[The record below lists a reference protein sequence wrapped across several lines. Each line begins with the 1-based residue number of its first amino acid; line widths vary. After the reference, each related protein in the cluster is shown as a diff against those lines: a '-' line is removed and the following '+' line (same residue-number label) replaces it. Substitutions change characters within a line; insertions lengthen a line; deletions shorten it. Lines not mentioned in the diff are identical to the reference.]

1 MSHTYANN
9 AQVVTGSSNCI
20 GILGTNL
27 GGGYGN
33 LGGLYGLG
41 VDNILSLNTVLANGT
56 FLQVTPKESDL
67 FWALREAA
75 PNFGIVASVIMKSY
89 PVPAS
94 QSTTWTGILLFT
106 EDKIESIVQA
116 IQDLVLGSYMNIYL
130 YYGTSGAPS
139 FNPTVVVTPFYYGSE
154 TNGKTA
160 FVSILALQPFTD
172 TTAKNPYN
180 QWNAG
185 GDSFCVKGG
194 RKPTYSGG
202 APDYRP

>member
-1 MSHTYANN
+1 
-9 AQVVTGSSNCI
+9 
-20 GILGTNL
+20 
-27 GGGYGN
+27 
-33 LGGLYGLG
+33 
-41 VDNILSLNTVLANGT
+41 
-56 FLQVTPKESDL
+56 
-67 FWALREAA
+67 
-75 PNFGIVASVIMKSY
+75 
-89 PVPAS
+89 
-94 QSTTWTGILLFT
+94 
-106 EDKIESIVQA
+106 
-116 IQDLVLGSYMNIYL
+116 MNIYL
-130 YYGTSGAPS
+130 YYGTSGSPS

-185 GDSFCVKGG
+185 GDSFCVKAG